1 MTRRRT
7 LISIGAL
14 LLIGLL
20 ASLVVAR
27 QLIFGQT
34 PHPHVAH
41 SSPLTATPCVAIA
54 SGSGVHAF
62 TIDSQQS
69 LASYHASFSG
79 LGQPLPGDVLGETHD
94 VSGEFLIVSSPSP
107 TITSLR
113 ILVDLR
119 TLDSGDATRD
129 EHLREQTFE
138 TDKYPYATF
147 TAANG
152 RVLPGAYADRQNVT
166 FQLTGVMTAHGI
178 SRTTTFDVMGQFSNN
193 AVSGSANTTLHLQ
206 DFKMHPPQAAP
217 GVTISNDVSIVVR
230 FVAPAEQCTHL
241 NATPAAS

>member
-1 MTRRRT
+1 MKRRRT
-7 LISIGAL
+7 VVSIGAI
-14 LLIGLL
+14 LLIALVAG
-20 ASLVVAR
+20 LVVAR

-34 PHPHVAH
+34 PHPRVAH

-54 SGSGVHAF
+54 SGSGIHAF
-62 TIDSQQS
+62 AVDSQQS
-69 LASYHASFSG
+69 LASYHASFTG
-79 LGQPLPGDVLGETHD
+79 LGQPLPGDVVGETHD

-107 TITSLR
+107 TITALR

-129 EHLREQTFE
+129 VHLRDQTFE

-147 TAANG
+147 TASNG
-152 RVLPGAYADRQNVT
+152 QVLPGSYSDGQSVT
-166 FQLTGVMTAHGI
+166 FKLTGVMTAHGV
-178 SRTTTFDVMGQFSNN
+178 SRPTTFDVTGRFSDNSI
-193 AVSGSANTTLHLQ
+193 SGSAKTTLHIS
-206 DFKMHPPQAAP
+206 DFGMHPPQAVA
-217 GVTISNDVSIVVR
+217 GVTISDDVSIAVR